1 MRRVGGIISATGLA
15 VAIALATLAGQQK
28 PAGTGRAAA
37 KPYTTWQSYGGGAHS
52 SQYSALDQI
61 NKKNVAKLQ
70 VAWTF
75 PITGNSIFNPVVI
88 DGVMY
93 APVGGGALAAI
104 DAATGKEIWRKEG
117 VAPQSARGMNY
128 WESPDRSDRRFIFLQ
143 RGDVIAVNA
152 QNGELITSFGNNGR
166 VDVREAME
174 RKPAGAVGTSNPGR
188 IFENLFILPLPG
200 GPNYGGPPSDVHA
213 YDVRTGK
220 LAWIFHVIPHEGEF
234 GFDTW
239 PEGHWR
245 RGGGGH
251 NWSEFTVDE
260 ENGIAFVGFG
270 SPRYDFYGGDR
281 KGNNL
286 FANSLVA
293 IDARTGKR
301 IWHQQL
307 IHHDLWDWDIPQSAK
322 LLTIRQNGKPR
333 QVVAQATKHGFLFV
347 FDRRTGQPIW
357 PIEERPVPQT
367 DIPGEWTSPTQPFPT
382 KPAPFAKQSF
392 TEKDINPYLPK
403 EAQDELRAR
412 LRSYRNEGLFTP
424 PSFEGSVQMPGHNG
438 GANFGTS
445 AVDPDRGEFYV
456 VHKSLPTMI
465 RISLPAA
472 PRGAGA
478 GGARGAGGGGGGGRG
493 GGNALMTPEQKA
505 ELMAKAKEIVDA
517 AKGERVEFTSPVSFM
532 NINFPGGSM
541 TASAP
546 PWSEMVKYDLN
557 TGEIVWRIPA
567 GVQEAPPEYKI
578 PNTTGVQFP
587 RNAPLVTAGG
597 LIFLATGPERKVRAY
612 DRDNGRELWVHSLPN
627 GAEGMPAT
635 YQVNGRQFVVLPV
648 AQPTG
653 TFPASFNAGGGRG
666 AGPAPANLGGLPA
679 PGAAAPAPGG
689 PPPAAAPPAPG
700 GPPAPPAGAQGGAP
714 GDGGRGGGRQGRGGG
729 GPALPSAFIVFAL
742 PQ

>member
-1 MRRVGGIISATGLA
+1 LLTGIV
-15 VAIALATLAGQQK
+15 VAIGLATLAGQSR
-28 PAGTGRAAA
+28 PASSRQTA
-37 KPYTTWQSYGGGAHS
+37 KPYTTWQSYAGGAHS

-61 NKKNVAKLQ
+61 NTKNVAKLE
-70 VAWTF
+70 VAWSV

-104 DAATGKEIWRKEG
+104 DAATGKELWRKEG
-117 VAPQSARGMNY
+117 VAPSGARGMNY
-128 WESPDRSDRRFIFLQ
+128 WESPDRSDRRFIYLQ

-152 QNGELITSFGNNGR
+152 QNGEPVTSFGTNGR
-166 VDVREAME
+166 VDLREAME
-174 RKPAGAVGTSNPGR
+174 RKPMGPVGTSNPGR

-234 GFDTW
+234 GYDTW
-239 PEGHWR
+239 PEGHYKV
-245 RGGGGH
+245 GGGGH
-251 NWSEFTVDE
+251 NWSEFTIDE

-333 QVVAQATKHGFLFV
+333 QVVAQATKQGFLYV
-347 FDRRTGQPIW
+347 FDRKTGQPIW
-357 PIEERPVPQT
+357 PIVERPVPQT
-367 DIPGEWTSPTQPFPT
+367 DVPGEWSSPTQPFPT
-382 KPAPFAKQSF
+382 KPAPFARQSF

-403 EAQDELRAR
+403 EAQEEVRAR
-412 LRSYRNEGLFTP
+412 LRSYRNEGMFTP
-424 PSFEGSVQMPGHNG
+424 PSFEGSVSMPGHNG

-456 VHKSLPTMI
+456 VHKSLPTVL
-465 RISLPAA
+465 RITMPAP
-472 PRGAGA
+472 PRGAGPGP
-478 GGARGAGGGGGGGRG
+478 GGPGGGGGGGGRG
-493 GGNALMTPEQKA
+493 GGNAIVTPEQKA
-505 ELMAKAKEIVDA
+505 ELMAQAKELVA
-517 AKGERVEFTSPVSFM
+517 NAKGERVEFQSPVSFM
-532 NINFPGGSM
+532 QINFPGGAM
-541 TASAP
+541 TATAP

-557 TGEIVWRIPA
+557 TGDIVWRIPT
-567 GVQEAPPEYKI
+567 GVQQAPPEYNI
-578 PNTTGVQFP
+578 PDNTGVQFP

-597 LIFLATGPERKVRAY
+597 LIFLAVGPERKVHAY
-612 DRDNGRELWVHSLPN
+612 DRATGKELWQHSLPN

-648 AQPTG
+648 AQANG
-653 TFPASFNAGGGRG
+653 TFPAIFT
-666 AGPAPANLGGLPA
+666 P
-679 PGAAAPAPGG
+679 PGAAPA
-689 PPPAAAPPAPG
+689 
-700 GPPAPPAGAQGGAP
+700 GPPA
-714 GDGGRGGGRQGRGGG
+714 GGGRQGRGGG
-729 GPALPSAFIVFAL
+729 PQLPGAYIAFAL

>member
-1 MRRVGGIISATGLA
+1 MASMSQISGAVSFASRGFKKGHLMRRAGGIVSLTGIV
-15 VAIALATLAGQQK
+15 VAIALATPFDSPLGLAQ
-28 PAGTGRAAA
+28 GRLAAQARQGGASPAAA
-37 KPYTTWQSYGGGAHS
+37 ARPYTTWQSYAGGPHS

-61 NKKNVAKLQ
+61 NKKNVAMLQ
-70 VAWTF
+70 VAWSY
-75 PITGNSIFNPVVI
+75 PITASSIFNPVVV

-117 VAPQSARGMNY
+117 VAPSGARGMNY
-128 WESPDRSDRRFIFLQ
+128 WESPDRSDRRFIYLQ

-152 QNGELITSFGNNGR
+152 QNGEPVTSFGNNGR
-166 VDVREAME
+166 VDLRDAME
-174 RKPAGAVGTSNPGR
+174 RKPAGPVGTSNPGR
-188 IFENLFILPLPG
+188 IFENLFIIPLPG

-234 GFDTW
+234 GYDTW
-239 PEGHWR
+239 PEGHYKV
-245 RGGGGH
+245 GGGGH

-260 ENGIAFVGFG
+260 ENGIAFFGFG
-270 SPRYDFYGGDR
+270 TARYDFYGGDR

-293 IDARTGKR
+293 LDARTGKR

-333 QVVAQATKHGFLFV
+333 QVVAQATKQGFLYV
-347 FDRRTGQPIW
+347 FDRKTGQPIW
-357 PIEERPVPQT
+357 PIVERPVPQT
-367 DIPGEWTSPTQPFPT
+367 DVPGEWTSPTQPFPT
-382 KPAPFAKQSF
+382 KPAAFAKQSF

-412 LRSYRNEGLFTP
+412 LRTYRNDGLFTP
-424 PSFEGSVQMPGHNG
+424 PSFEGSIEMPGHNG

-465 RISLPAA
+465 RLSLPAP
-472 PRGAGA
+472 PRGAGPGPGA
-478 GGARGAGGGGGGGRG
+478 ARGAGGGGRG
-493 GGNALMTPEQKA
+493 GGNTIVTPEQKA
-505 ELMAKAKEIVDA
+505 ELMAQAKALVDA
-517 AKGERVEFTSPVSFM
+517 AATKGERVEFTSPVNFL
-532 NINFPGGSM
+532 NINFAGGSM
-541 TASAP
+541 TAAAP

-557 TGEIVWRIPA
+557 TGDIVWRIPT
-567 GVQEAPPEYKI
+567 GVQEAPPEYNI
-578 PNTTGVQFP
+578 PSSTGVQFP

-597 LIFLATGPERKVRAY
+597 LIFLATGPERKVHAY
-612 DRDNGRELWVHSLPN
+612 DRDNGKELWQHSLPN

-648 AQPTG
+648 AQANA
-653 TFPASFNAGGGRG
+653 TFPASFSSA
-666 AGPAPANLGGLPA
+666 
-679 PGAAAPAPGG
+679 GAAAATQGGEPGG
-689 PPPAAAPPAPG
+689 A
-700 GPPAPPAGAQGGAP
+700 
-714 GDGGRGGGRQGRGGG
+714 GGRQGRGGG
-729 GPALPSAFIVFAL
+729 GPVLPTAYIAFAL

>member
-1 MRRVGGIISATGLA
+1 MHRVGGIVSLTGLA
-15 VAIALATLAGQQK
+15 VAIALATPFDSPFGLAQGRLAGQSRQ
-28 PAGTGRAAA
+28 ASTGRAPA
-37 KPYTTWQSYGGGAHS
+37 KPYTTWQSYAGGAHS

-61 NKKNVAKLQ
+61 NKKNVSKLQ
-70 VAWTF
+70 VAWSY
-75 PITGNSIFNPVVI
+75 PIAGASIFNPVVV

-117 VAPQSARGMNY
+117 MAPSGARGMNY
-128 WESPDRSDRRFIFLQ
+128 WESPDRSDRRFIYLQ

-152 QNGELITSFGNNGR
+152 QNGELITSFGTNGR
-166 VDVREAME
+166 VDLREAME

-188 IFENLFILPLPG
+188 IFENLFIIPLPG
-200 GPNYGGPPSDVHA
+200 GPSYGGPPSDVHA

-234 GFDTW
+234 GYDTW
-239 PEGHWR
+239 PEGHYKV
-245 RGGGGH
+245 GGGGH
-251 NWSEFTVDE
+251 NWSEFTIDE

-293 IDARTGKR
+293 IDARTGRR

-333 QVVAQATKHGFLFV
+333 QVVAQATKQGFLDV

-367 DIPGEWTSPTQPFPT
+367 DVPGEWTSPTQPFPT

-412 LRSYRNEGLFTP
+412 LRTYRNEGLFTP

-465 RISLPAA
+465 RISLPPAA
-472 PRGAGA
+472 RGAGA
-478 GGARGAGGGGGGGRG
+478 GGARGGGGGGRG
-493 GGNALMTPEQKA
+493 GGNTIVTPEQKA

-517 AKGERVEFTSPVSFM
+517 AKGERVEFQSPVSFM
-532 NINFPGGSM
+532 NVNFPGGSM
-541 TASAP
+541 TAAAP

-557 TGEIVWRIPA
+557 TGEIVWRIPT

-578 PNTTGVQFP
+578 PNNTGVQFP
-587 RNAPLVTAGG
+587 RNAPLVTGGG
-597 LIFLATGPERKVRAY
+597 LIFLAIGPERKVHAY

-648 AQPTG
+648 AQTNG
-653 TFPASFNAGGGRG
+653 TFPATFNNAGSGRA
-666 AGPAPANLGGLPA
+666 AG
-679 PGAAAPAPGG
+679 PAPGG
-689 PPPAAAPPAPG
+689 PPEAPA
-700 GPPAPPAGAQGGAP
+700 AQGGQP
-714 GDGGRGGGRQGRGGG
+714 GGGRQGRGGG
-729 GPALPSAFIVFAL
+729 VPALPGAYIAFAL

>member
-1 MRRVGGIISATGLA
+1 MRRVGGIISLTGLV
-15 VAIALATLAGQQK
+15 VAIALATPFDSPFGLPQGRLDAQGRQ
-28 PAGTGRAAA
+28 GGGGRAAA
-37 KPYTTWQSYGGGAHS
+37 KPYTTWQSYAGGAHS

-75 PITGNSIFNPVVI
+75 PLAGNSIFNPVVI
-88 DGVMY
+88 DNVMY
-93 APVGGGALAAI
+93 FPTGGALVAV
-104 DAATGKEIWRKEG
+104 DAATGKELWRKDG
-117 VAPQSARGMNY
+117 VAPNGARGMNY
-128 WESPDRSDRRFIFLQ
+128 WESPDRSDRRFIYLQ
-143 RGDVIAVNA
+143 RGAVVAVNA
-152 QNGELITSFGNNGR
+152 QNGELITSFGTEGR
-166 VDVREAME
+166 VDLRDAME
-174 RKPAGAVGTSNPGR
+174 RKPANPVGTSNPGR
-188 IFENLFILPLPG
+188 IFENLYIIPLPG

-234 GFDTW
+234 GYDTW
-239 PEGHWR
+239 PEGHYKV
-245 RGGGGH
+245 GGGGH

-260 ENGIAFVGFG
+260 ENGIAFIGFG

-293 IDARTGKR
+293 LDARTGKR

-333 QVVAQATKHGFLFV
+333 QVVAQATKQGFLYV

-367 DIPGEWTSPTQPFPT
+367 DVPGEWTSATQPFPT

-412 LRSYRNEGLFTP
+412 IRSYRNEGMFTP
-424 PSFEGSVQMPGHNG
+424 PSFEGSISMPGHNG

-456 VHKSLPTMI
+456 VHKSLPTVL
-465 RISLPAA
+465 RITMPAP
-472 PRGAGA
+472 PRGAGPGAGA
-478 GGARGAGGGGGGGRG
+478 GGAGRGAGGGGGGRG
-493 GGNALMTPEQKA
+493 GGNAIITPEQKA
-505 ELMAKAKEIVDA
+505 ELMAQAKALVDA
-517 AKGERVEFTSPVSFM
+517 AKGARVEFNSPVSFM
-532 NINFPGGSM
+532 QINFPGGAM
-541 TASAP
+541 TAAAP

-557 TGEIVWRIPA
+557 TGEIVWRIPT

-578 PNTTGVQFP
+578 PNNTGVQFP

-597 LIFLATGPERKVRAY
+597 LIFLATGPERKIHAY
-612 DRDNGRELWVHSLPN
+612 DRDNGKELWQASLPN
-627 GAEGMPAT
+627 GAEGMMAT

-648 AQPTG
+648 AQPNG
-653 TFPASFNAGGGRG
+653 TFPASFRG
-666 AGPAPANLGGLPA
+666 AG
-679 PGAAAPAPGG
+679 
-689 PPPAAAPPAPG
+689 PAAAPPAAAPAPAAPAPA
-700 GPPAPPAGAQGGAP
+700 GPPEA
-714 GDGGRGGGRQGRGGG
+714 GGGRQGRGGG
-729 GPALPSAFIVFAL
+729 GPQLPAAYIAFAL

>member
-1 MRRVGGIISATGLA
+1 MRRASGIVSLTSVVVA
-15 VAIALATLAGQQK
+15 VALVTLAGQARQGG
-28 PAGTGRAAA
+28 ANRTAA
-37 KPYTTWQSYGGGAHS
+37 KPYTTWQSYAGGAHS

-61 NKKNVAKLQ
+61 NRKNVATLD
-70 VAWTF
+70 VAWSF
-75 PITGNSIFNPVVI
+75 PISGASIFNPVVV

-117 VAPQSARGMNY
+117 AAPSGARGMNY
-128 WESPDRSDRRFIFLQ
+128 WESPDRSDRRFIYLQ
-143 RGDVIAVNA
+143 RGDVVAVNA
-152 QNGELITSFGNNGR
+152 RDGELITSFGTNGR
-166 VDVREAME
+166 VDLRDAME
-174 RKPAGAVGTSNPGR
+174 RKPAGSAPVTTSNPGR
-188 IFENLFILPLPG
+188 IFENLFIIPLPG
-200 GPNYGGPPSDVHA
+200 GPSYGGPPADVHA

-234 GFDTW
+234 GADTW
-239 PEGHWR
+239 PEGHYKV
-245 RGGGGH
+245 GGGGH
-251 NWSEFTVDE
+251 NWSEFTIDE

-301 IWHQQL
+301 LWHQQL

-322 LLTIRQNGKPR
+322 LLTIRQNGRAR
-333 QVVAQATKHGFLFV
+333 QVVAQATKQGFLYV
-347 FDRRTGQPIW
+347 FDRKTGQPIW
-357 PIEERPVPQT
+357 PIVERPVPQT
-367 DIPGEWTSPTQPFPT
+367 DVPGEWSSPTQPFPT

-412 LRSYRNEGLFTP
+412 LRTYRNDGIFTP
-424 PSFEGSVQMPGHNG
+424 PSFEGSVEMPGHNG

-465 RISLPAA
+465 RLVMPGS
-472 PRGAGA
+472 G
-478 GGARGAGGGGGGGRG
+478 RGAGGGTTIV
-493 GGNALMTPEQKA
+493 TPEQKA
-505 ELMAKAKEIVDA
+505 ELTAKAKALVDAAA
-517 AKGERVEFTSPVSFM
+517 AKGERVEFNSPVNFL

-541 TASAP
+541 TAAAP

-557 TGEIVWRIPA
+557 TGEIVWRVPT
-567 GVQEAPPEYKI
+567 GVQEAPPEYNI

-587 RNAPLVTAGG
+587 RNAPLVTGGG
-597 LIFLATGPERKVRAY
+597 LIFLATGPERKIHAY
-612 DRDNGRELWVHSLPN
+612 DRDSGKELWQHSLPN

-635 YQVNGRQFVVLPV
+635 YQVNGRQFVVLSV
-648 AQPTG
+648 AQATG
-653 TFPASFNAGGGRG
+653 TFPATFGN
-666 AGPAPANLGGLPA
+666 
-679 PGAAAPAPGG
+679 AAPAPGG
-689 PPPAAAPPAPG
+689 QPG
-700 GPPAPPAGAQGGAP
+700 GGAGGQPGGA
-714 GDGGRGGGRQGRGGG
+714 GGRQGRGGG
-729 GPALPSAFIVFAL
+729 GPSLPSAYIAFAL

>member
-1 MRRVGGIISATGLA
+1 MRRVVGIVSLTGLA
-15 VAIALATLAGQQK
+15 VAIALATLAGQSR

-37 KPYTTWQSYGGGAHS
+37 KPYTTWQSYAGGAHS

-61 NKKNVAKLQ
+61 NRKNVAKLQ
-70 VAWTF
+70 VAWSY
-75 PITGNSIFNPVVI
+75 PITGNSIFNPVIV

-93 APVGGGALAAI
+93 TPAGGGALAAI

-117 VAPQSARGMNY
+117 AAPSGARGMNY
-128 WESPDRSDRRFIFLQ
+128 WESPDRSDRRFIYLQ

-166 VDVREAME
+166 VDLREAME
-174 RKPAGAVGTSNPGR
+174 RKPAGIVGTSNPGR
-188 IFENLFILPLPG
+188 IFENLFIIPLPG
-200 GPNYGGPPSDVHA
+200 GPSYGGPPSDVHA

-260 ENGIAFVGFG
+260 ENGIAFIGFG

-322 LLTIRQNGKPR
+322 LLTIRQNGRPR
-333 QVVAQATKHGFLFV
+333 QVVAQATKQGFLYV
-347 FDRRTGQPIW
+347 FDRKTGQPIW

-367 DIPGEWTSPTQPFPT
+367 DVPGEWTSPTQPFPT

-412 LRSYRNEGLFTP
+412 LRTYRNEGLFTP
-424 PSFEGSVQMPGHNG
+424 PSFEGSVEMPGHNG

-465 RISLPAA
+465 RLALPAA
-472 PRGAGA
+472 ARGAGA
-478 GGARGAGGGGGGGRG
+478 GGARGGGGGGRG
-493 GGNALMTPEQKA
+493 GGNPIVTPEQKA
-505 ELMAKAKEIVDA
+505 ELMAKAKELVDA
-517 AKGERVEFTSPVSFM
+517 AKGERVELLSPVNFL
-532 NINFPGGSM
+532 NINFAGGSM
-541 TASAP
+541 TAAAP

-612 DRDNGRELWVHSLPN
+612 DRDTGKELWVQSLPN
-627 GAEGMPAT
+627 GAEGMLAT
-635 YQVNGRQFVVLPV
+635 YQVNGRQFVVLPA
-648 AQPTG
+648 AQPSA
-653 TFPASFNAGGGRG
+653 TFPATFNNAGGGRA
-666 AGPAPANLGGLPA
+666 AGPAPAGP
-679 PGAAAPAPGG
+679 PEAAATQGGQPGG
-689 PPPAAAPPAPG
+689 A
-700 GPPAPPAGAQGGAP
+700 
-714 GDGGRGGGRQGRGGG
+714 GRGAGREGRGGG
-729 GPALPSAFIVFAL
+729 GAALPGAYIAFAL

>member
-1 MRRVGGIISATGLA
+1 MRRDFEKGHLMRRASGIVLLTGIA
-15 VAIALATLAGQQK
+15 VAIGLATLAGQSRQ
-28 PAGTGRAAA
+28 ASTNRASA
-37 KPYTTWQSYGGGAHS
+37 KPYTTWQSYAGGAHS

-61 NKKNVAKLQ
+61 NTKNVAKLE
-70 VAWTF
+70 VAWSF
-75 PITGNSIFNPVVI
+75 PVTGNSIFNPVVI

-117 VAPQSARGMNY
+117 VAPSGARGMNY
-128 WESPDRSDRRFIFLQ
+128 WESADRSDRRFIYLQ

-152 QNGELITSFGNNGR
+152 QNGEPVTSFGNNGR
-166 VDVREAME
+166 VDLRDAME
-174 RKPAGAVGTSNPGR
+174 RKPPGPVGTSNPGR
-188 IFENLFILPLPG
+188 IFENLFIIPLPG
-200 GPNYGGPPSDVHA
+200 GASYGGPPSDVHA

-220 LAWIFHVIPHEGEF
+220 LAWTFHVIPHEGEF
-234 GFDTW
+234 GYDTW
-239 PEGHWR
+239 PAGHYKV
-245 RGGGGH
+245 GGGGH
-251 NWSEFTVDE
+251 NWSEFTIDE

-333 QVVAQATKHGFLFV
+333 QVVAQATKQGFLYV
-347 FDRRTGQPIW
+347 FDRKTGQPIW

-367 DIPGEWTSPTQPFPT
+367 DVPGEWSSPTQPFPT

-392 TEKDINPYLPK
+392 TEQDINPYLPK
-403 EAQDELRAR
+403 EAQEDVRAR
-412 LRSYRNEGLFTP
+412 LRSYRNEGMFTP
-424 PSFEGSVQMPGHNG
+424 PSFEGSVSMPGHNG

-456 VHKSLPTMI
+456 VHKSLPTVL
-465 RISLPAA
+465 RITMPA
-472 PRGAGA
+472 PPGAG
-478 GGARGAGGGGGGGRG
+478 RGGGGGGGGRG
-493 GGNALMTPEQKA
+493 GFPIVTPEEKA
-505 ELMAKAKEIVDA
+505 ELMAKAKALVDE
-517 AKGERVEFTSPVSFM
+517 AKGDQVQFTSPVNFM
-532 NINFPGGSM
+532 QINFAGGAM
-541 TASAP
+541 TAAAP

-557 TGEIVWRIPA
+557 TGDIVWRIPT
-567 GVQEAPPEYKI
+567 GVQEAPPEYNI
-578 PNTTGVQFP
+578 PNNTGVQFP

-597 LIFLATGPERKVRAY
+597 LIFLAIGPERKVHAY
-612 DRDNGRELWVHSLPN
+612 DRATGKELWQHSLPN

-648 AQPTG
+648 AQANG
-653 TFPASFNAGGGRG
+653 TFPAMFNGAVGGRV
-666 AGPAPANLGGLPA
+666 AELG
-679 PGAAAPAPGG
+679 
-689 PPPAAAPPAPG
+689 PG
-700 GPPAPPAGAQGGAP
+700 GPPAAGAAQGGQP
-714 GDGGRGGGRQGRGGG
+714 GGGRQGRGGG
-729 GPALPSAFIVFAL
+729 PQLPGAYIAFAL

>member
-1 MRRVGGIISATGLA
+1 MRRAGGIVLLTGIVVA
-15 VAIALATLAGQQK
+15 VALATAFDSPRLAAQS
-28 PAGTGRAAA
+28 RATA
-37 KPYTTWQSYGGGAHS
+37 KPYTTWQSYAGGAHS

-61 NKKNVAKLQ
+61 NTKNVAKLA
-70 VAWTF
+70 VAWSL

-117 VAPQSARGMNY
+117 AAPSGARGMNY
-128 WESPDRSDRRFIFLQ
+128 WESPDRSDRRFVYLQ

-152 QNGELITSFGNNGR
+152 QNGEPITSFGNNGR
-166 VDVREAME
+166 VDLRDAME
-174 RKPAGAVGTSNPGR
+174 RKPMGPVGTSNPGR
-188 IFENLFILPLPG
+188 IFENLFIIPLPG
-200 GPNYGGPPSDVHA
+200 GANYGGPPSDVHA

-234 GFDTW
+234 GYDTW
-239 PEGHWR
+239 PEGHYKV
-245 RGGGGH
+245 GGGGH

-333 QVVAQATKHGFLFV
+333 QVVAQATKQGFLYV
-347 FDRRTGQPIW
+347 FDRKTGQPIW
-357 PIEERPVPQT
+357 PIVERPVPQT
-367 DIPGEWTSPTQPFPT
+367 DVPGEWTSPTQPFPT
-382 KPAPFAKQSF
+382 RPAPFAKQSF
-392 TEKDINPYLPK
+392 TEEDINPYLPK
-403 EAQDELRAR
+403 ETQDDVRAR
-412 LRSYRNEGLFTP
+412 LRSYRNEGMFTP
-424 PSFEGSVQMPGHNG
+424 PSFEGSVSMPGHNG

-456 VHKSLPTMI
+456 VHKSLPTI
-465 RISLPAA
+465 LRITMPAP

-478 GGARGAGGGGGGGRG
+478 GPAGPGGGGGGGRG
-493 GGNALMTPEQKA
+493 GGNVIVTPEEKTL
-505 ELMAKAKEIVDA
+505 LMAQAKELVDA
-517 AKGERVEFTSPVSFM
+517 AKGSQVQFQSPVSFLQ
-532 NINFPGGSM
+532 INFPGGAM
-541 TASAP
+541 TAAAP

-557 TGEIVWRIPA
+557 TGDIVWRIPT
-567 GVQEAPPEYKI
+567 GVQEAPPEYNI
-578 PNTTGVQFP
+578 PNNTGVQFP

-597 LIFLATGPERKVRAY
+597 LIFLAIGPERKIHAY
-612 DRDNGRELWVHSLPN
+612 DRATGKELWQHSLPN
-627 GAEGMPAT
+627 GAEGMMAT

-648 AQPTG
+648 AQANG
-653 TFPASFNAGGGRG
+653 TFPATF
-666 AGPAPANLGGLPA
+666 AP
-679 PGAAAPAPGG
+679 PGAAPA
-689 PPPAAAPPAPG
+689 
-700 GPPAPPAGAQGGAP
+700 GPPA
-714 GDGGRGGGRQGRGGG
+714 GGGRQGRGGG
-729 GPALPSAFIVFAL
+729 PQLPGAYIAFAL

>member
-1 MRRVGGIISATGLA
+1 MRRDFEKGHLMRRASGIVLLTGIA
-15 VAIALATLAGQQK
+15 VAIGLATLAGQSRQ
-28 PAGTGRAAA
+28 ASTNRASA
-37 KPYTTWQSYGGGAHS
+37 KPYTTWQSYAGGAHS

-61 NKKNVAKLQ
+61 NTKNVAKLE
-70 VAWTF
+70 VAWSF
-75 PITGNSIFNPVVI
+75 PVTGNSIFNPVVI

-117 VAPQSARGMNY
+117 VAPSGARGMNY
-128 WESPDRSDRRFIFLQ
+128 WESADRSDRRFIYLQ

-152 QNGELITSFGNNGR
+152 QNGEPVTSFGNNGR
-166 VDVREAME
+166 VDLRDAME
-174 RKPAGAVGTSNPGR
+174 RKPPGPVGTSNPGR
-188 IFENLFILPLPG
+188 IFENLFIIPLPG
-200 GPNYGGPPSDVHA
+200 GASYGGPPSDVHA

-220 LAWIFHVIPHEGEF
+220 LAWTFHVIPHEGEF
-234 GFDTW
+234 GYDTW
-239 PEGHWR
+239 PAGHYKV
-245 RGGGGH
+245 GGGGH
-251 NWSEFTVDE
+251 NWSEFTIDE

-333 QVVAQATKHGFLFV
+333 QVVAQATKQGFLYV
-347 FDRRTGQPIW
+347 FDRKTGQPIW

-367 DIPGEWTSPTQPFPT
+367 DVPGEWSSPTQPFPT

-392 TEKDINPYLPK
+392 TEQYINPYLPK
-403 EAQDELRAR
+403 EAQEDVRAR
-412 LRSYRNEGLFTP
+412 LRSYRNEGMFTP
-424 PSFEGSVQMPGHNG
+424 PSFEGSVSMPGHNG

-456 VHKSLPTMI
+456 VHKSLPTVL
-465 RISLPAA
+465 RITMPA
-472 PRGAGA
+472 PPGAG
-478 GGARGAGGGGGGGRG
+478 RGGGGGGGGRG
-493 GGNALMTPEQKA
+493 GFPIVTPEEKA
-505 ELMAKAKEIVDA
+505 ELMAKAKALVDE
-517 AKGERVEFTSPVSFM
+517 AKGDQVQFTSPVNFM
-532 NINFPGGSM
+532 QINFAGGAM
-541 TASAP
+541 TAAAP

-557 TGEIVWRIPA
+557 TGDIVWRIPT
-567 GVQEAPPEYKI
+567 GVQEAPPEYNI
-578 PNTTGVQFP
+578 PNNTGVQFP

-597 LIFLATGPERKVRAY
+597 LIFLAIGPERKVHAY
-612 DRDNGRELWVHSLPN
+612 DRATGKELWQHSLPN

-648 AQPTG
+648 AQANG
-653 TFPASFNAGGGRG
+653 TFPAMFNGAVGGRV
-666 AGPAPANLGGLPA
+666 AELG
-679 PGAAAPAPGG
+679 
-689 PPPAAAPPAPG
+689 PG
-700 GPPAPPAGAQGGAP
+700 GPPAAGAAQGGQP
-714 GDGGRGGGRQGRGGG
+714 GGGRQGRGGG
-729 GPALPSAFIVFAL
+729 PQLPGAYIAFAL